1 MLTGFFLLNAVFNSN
16 DWMAGNWKAIE
27 DDGMNNIPFF
37 AFDRLFLPLT
47 LVLSQALVIFLR

>member
-1 MLTGFFLLNAVFNSN
+1 MLTGFFLLNTVFNSN

-37 AFDRLFLPLT
+37 AFDRLF
-47 LVLSQALVIFLR
+47 SF